1 MKLIGIIGKSGS
13 GKTTLSRMLKKD
25 DRTAIIHL
33 DKITSTNS
41 ITKRMPKTMAK
52 NYSNNIGEQGITFN
66 DRIMRLLYRIKRNK
80 VLDKV
85 YLSVLK
91 IPREISIKKQIKRY
105 KNEGKK
111 CIIIERYH
119 IGFTFNV

>member
-25 DRTAIIHL
+25 DNIEIIHL
-33 DKITSTNS
+33 DKVTSTNS

-66 DRIMRLLYRIKRNK
+66 DRIMRLLYRIKKNK
-80 VLDKV
+80 FLDML
-85 YLSVLK
+85 YLETLK
-91 IPREISIKKQIKRY
+91 LPREMSIKKKLNKY

-111 CIIIERYH
+111 IVIIERCY
-119 IGFTFNV
+119 ISFTFNV